1 MAKYAI
7 MIEVDPGDWIYVCN
21 LNEGKWG
28 PDSPVAVYETREEA
42 EVAAQ
47 IWNNPEVVV
56 YHEPIHST

>member
-21 LNEGKWG
+21 LNESSWG